1 MMAYN
6 SLEAAPG
13 SVNRIQNSLKALWH
27 HCESKGKKLMLAG
40 MISAV
45 STFSQADIPSLPGAY
60 VPLPKGTGVGLL
72 HLQYAEADE
81 VYNKGEKVADDM
93 DISLKQ
99 AVFRYLHFEEW
110 NGMPI
115 LLEGGVPISKQENGR
130 AGDSWSGLGDAF
142 FGGVL
147 WPYSDR
153 ALGRFAGIGLRASA
167 PTGDHKGEG
176 FVPSNDR
183 WAYNLQG
190 AYLHRLG
197 DSKWTAEGVA
207 EYELSSDT
215 DKTDIDTDPLY
226 QIYAGLR
233 YDASRNLSLSM
244 QYKHKWGAEQ
254 KQDSIEL
261 HDGFDNSAFS
271 LIAAGFVTPRVH
283 LLGHIQRDLEVE
295 QGPKLT
301 FVQVRLGYLF

>member
-1 MMAYN
+1 
-6 SLEAAPG
+6 
-13 SVNRIQNSLKALWH
+13 
-27 HCESKGKKLMLAG
+27 
-40 MISAV
+40 
-45 STFSQADIPSLPGAY
+45 
-60 VPLPKGTGVGLL
+60 
-72 HLQYAEADE
+72 
-81 VYNKGEKVADDM
+81 
-93 DISLKQ
+93 
-99 AVFRYLHFEEW
+99 
-110 NGMPI
+110 MPI
-115 LLEGGVPISKQENGR
+115 LLEGGIPVSKQENGR

-176 FVPSNDR
+176 FVPSSDR

-190 AYLHRLG
+190 AYIHRLG

-215 DKTDIDTDPLY
+215 DKTDVKTDPLY
-226 QIYAGLR
+226 QVYAALR
-233 YDASRNLSLSM
+233 YDPSRTLSLSM

-254 KQDSIEL
+254 QRNGIDL
-261 HDGFDNSAFS
+261 HDGFDNNAFS
-271 LIAAGFVTPRVH
+271 LIAAGFVAPRVH
-283 LLGHIQRDLEVE
+283 LLGHIQRDLDVE